1 MQKNLLWAGTEDS
14 LVSMIER
21 VKGVADLKAYA
32 EGAVDVGG
40 SSILSVH
47 GNVGV
52 ISIRG
57 SLVNTDLWYNELIGA
72 VSYNQISNAL
82 VEAAE
87 LPEVHSIVLDI
98 DSPGGYVS
106 GVSDTADLIK
116 YIDSSIKPVYAYT
129 SGTMCSGAY
138 WLGSSA
144 REIYAARIANIGSI
158 GVITTSIDISK
169 QLDEAGI
176 KATVIR
182 AGKYKQMG
190 NMYEELTEEGK
201 RQIQSMV
208 DDVYKIFVGDVASN
222 RNKSYAYTDE
232 YMAQG
237 RVMLSESAKTVGLI
251 DGIMSFDQALI
262 NISKRT
268 LDKRNLS
275 FEHTNNNLGATM
287 KQKKSLVGAVYQD
300 LFQVSAGKIT
310 ASIDTGKIE
319 KTVDTGKIEK
329 TIDTGKITRPIDTV
343 SLTSKEPK
351 GETVQ
356 AQETMAEETVTQVG
370 EDLEQPSV
378 DETQNN
384 NLVILDDGT
393 VVDVEA
399 QEAVSLESNTQEEV
413 EVKVSEDK
421 AQVNEGVSEMFK
433 LLSAK
438 DDQIVD
444 LRISLEKV
452 KAELEEFKV
461 MEASLKEI
469 IAKSAQG
476 MQVALGQPRS
486 DYSQSSLKSVLEA
499 HASVSATFNKSFKAG
514 QRSVTN
520 VNTDESPNKD
530 QDKPKSF
537 KDLTALQ
544 RASATVL

>member
-52 ISIRG
+52 INIRG
-57 SLVNTDLWYNELIGA
+57 SLVNSDHWYNELIGA

-300 LFQVSAGKIT
+300 LFQVSAGE
-310 ASIDTGKIE
+310 IE
-319 KTVDTGKIEK
+319 K
-329 TIDTGKITRPIDTV
+329 PIDAA
-343 SLTSKEPK
+343 SLISKEPK
-351 GETVQ
+351 EENIE
-356 AQETMAEETVTQVG
+356 AQETVTEETVTQVS

-399 QEAVSLESNTQEEV
+399 QEAVSLEAKTQEEV

-421 AQVNEGVSEMFK
+421 AQVNEGVSEVFK

-452 KAELEEFKV
+452 KAELEEFKA
-461 MEASLKEI
+461 MEVALKEI